1 MMTIGIAMLA
11 PAVEKGTG
19 GFDFSTVEII
29 VVIIAVLGAL
39 AIVGWRSPDRPPHAD
54 EKAKIEKLDD

>member
-1 MMTIGIAMLA
+1 MMSIGMAMLA
-11 PAVEKGTG
+11 PATKGTG
-19 GFDFSTVEII
+19 GFDFPTVEII
-29 VVIIAVLGAL
+29 VIIVAVLGAL

>member
-1 MMTIGIAMLA
+1 MKTFGMTMLA

-29 VVIIAVLGAL
+29 VIIVAVLGAL

-54 EKAKIEKLDD
+54 EKTKIEKLDD